1 MKYFHSRWTLLVL
14 CLVVG
19 LAVFSVS
26 YAVMGLEGQ
35 PPPAP
40 QAFRVLATTLTSTME
55 EELNEAG
62 ADGYRFVGIQGGI
75 TEFGGEELV
84 SVLQRDPTGQRFRYR
99 LLATSA
105 TSTLDRELN
114 ELDGSEYTLVGMTLY
129 VREFEGSEV
138 ISILEDVLD

>member
-1 MKYFHSRWTLLVL
+1 
-14 CLVVG
+14 
-19 LAVFSVS
+19 
-26 YAVMGLEGQ
+26 
-35 PPPAP
+35 
-40 QAFRVLATTLTSTME
+40 ME